1 MIRRHST
8 LLVLALTSGALL
20 AGCGSSNSTSSN
32 STPAQVITVTQPAST
47 TASTGTTSTSPP
59 TTTTTGTTSTS
70 PTNTATNTPSIPT
83 SIPTTAAGVAEA
95 VAACKSIIQSE
106 PTLSS
111 SLKAKVEGICNKAA
125 HGNLAAARAAGK
137 EVCAEVINASPIPAA
152 AKSEALAACK
162 RG

>member
-1 MIRRHST
+1 MIRQHST
-8 LLVLALTSGALL
+8 WLAFALAGVLL
-20 AGCGSSNSTSSN
+20 AGCGSSNSTSSSN
-32 STPAQVITVTQPAST
+32 STPAQAISVTQPAST
-47 TASTGTTSTSPP
+47 TASTGTTST
-59 TTTTTGTTSTS
+59 GTTSTS
-70 PTNTATNTPSIPT
+70 PTSTPSVPTNIPT

-95 VAACKSIIQSE
+95 VAVCKSVIQRD

-137 EVCAEVINASPIPAA
+137 EVCAEVINASPIPAV
-152 AKSEALAACK
+152 AKSEALAACQ

>member
-1 MIRRHST
+1 MIRQHST
-8 LLVLALTSGALL
+8 LLVLALAGGALL
-20 AGCGSSNSTSSN
+20 AGCGGSNSTSSSNSTS
-32 STPAQVITVTQPAST
+32 VTQPAST
-47 TASTGTTSTSPP
+47 VASTGTTSTSP
-59 TTTTTGTTSTS
+59 TTTATST
-70 PTNTATNTPSIPT
+70 PNIPT

-95 VAACKSIIQSE
+95 VAVCKSIIQRE

-137 EVCAEVINASPIPAA
+137 EVCAEVINASPIPAV
-152 AKSEALAACK
+152 AKSEALAACQ

>member
-1 MIRRHST
+1 MDSIKGGQMIRQST
-8 LLVLALTSGALL
+8 TWLVVALAGGALL
-20 AGCGSSNSTSSN
+20 AGCGSSNSTSSSS
-32 STPAQVITVTQPAST
+32 STPAQVISVTQPATS
-47 TASTGTTSTSPP
+47 GTS
-59 TTTTTGTTSTS
+59 STS
-70 PTNTATNTPSIPT
+70 PTTTATTKSAAPTSTPNIPT

-95 VAACKSIIQSE
+95 VAVCKSIIQRE

-137 EVCAEVINASPIPAA
+137 EVCAEVINASPIPAV
-152 AKSEALAACK
+152 AKSEALAACQ

>member
-1 MIRRHST
+1 MIRQHST
-8 LLVLALTSGALL
+8 LLVLALAGGALL
-20 AGCGSSNSTSSN
+20 AGCGGSNSTSSSNSTS
-32 STPAQVITVTQPAST
+32 VTQPAST
-47 TASTGTTSTSPP
+47 VASTGTTSTSP
-59 TTTTTGTTSTS
+59 TTTATST
-70 PTNTATNTPSIPT
+70 PNIPT

-95 VAACKSIIQSE
+95 VAVCKSVIQRD

-137 EVCAEVINASPIPAA
+137 EVCAEVINASPIPAV
-152 AKSEALAACK
+152 AKSEALAACQ

>member
-32 STPAQVITVTQPAST
+32 STSVAQPAST
-47 TASTGTTSTSPP
+47 TASTGTTSTSP
-59 TTTTTGTTSTS
+59 TTTTSTGTTSTS
-70 PTNTATNTPSIPT
+70 PTTTATNTPSVPT
-83 SIPTTAAGVAEA
+83 SIPTTAAGVAQA

-125 HGNLAAARAAGK
+125 HGDLAGARAAGK

-152 AKSEALAACK
+152 AKSEALAACQ